1 MTNQP
6 NTQMAAAIIR
16 QLTHVAASH
25 QIDRTGWTRQQ
36 WIDDARRLMGDAD
49 GSVLDLTNG
58 HVMALL
64 AELAQGSSTG
74 PVASVARDAYV
85 DRPAQAAAGPAA
97 PGAGPEVGAASSE
110 PLRAAEADSHA

>member
-6 NTQMAAAIIR
+6 DPQMAAAIIR

-58 HVMALL
+58 HVQALL
-64 AELAQGSSTG
+64 AELTQPPPP
-74 PVASVARDAYV
+74 PVASVARDACV
-85 DRPAQAAAGPAA
+85 DRPAQAAVGPPA

-110 PLRAAEADSHA
+110 PLRAAEADGHA